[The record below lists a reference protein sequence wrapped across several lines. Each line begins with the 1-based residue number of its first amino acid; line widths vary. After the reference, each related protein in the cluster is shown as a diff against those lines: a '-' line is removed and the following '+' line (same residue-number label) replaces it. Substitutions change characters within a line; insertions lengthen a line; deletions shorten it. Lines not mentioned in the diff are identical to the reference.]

1 MYGIMQEHPSQSLY
15 TQYYCTGPWLALGV
29 KSLSVGWKP
38 TSFCV
43 LLLAIMYVR
52 MYIYCD
58 LHGQMKGSAHS

>member
-1 MYGIMQEHPSQSLY
+1 MYAGTPIAIPIYTVLLY
-15 TQYYCTGPWLALGV
+15 WTMASTGGKKSFSWLET
-29 KSLSVGWKP
+29 

-43 LLLAIMYVR
+43 ILLAIMYVR